1 MSQSN
6 RAWTLTA
13 ISASALIERVLSSQH
28 GIIDV
33 VCLLYRYMEFARS
46 GAVNHGEEDHLVAK
60 LCDVLM
66 YHLRQKCHDLAPVS
80 AKVHVFTV
88 IQQRCDKLVIPCSS
102 SLFSICKNRGS
113 QRQGFD

>member
-6 RAWTLTA
+6 RARTLTA

-33 VCLLYRYMEFARS
+33 VCLLYRYFARS

-66 YHLRQKCHDLAPVS
+66 YHLRQKCHDLAPAS
-80 AKVHVFTV
+80 ANVFV
-88 IQQRCDKLVIPCSS
+88 
-102 SLFSICKNRGS
+102 
-113 QRQGFD
+113 